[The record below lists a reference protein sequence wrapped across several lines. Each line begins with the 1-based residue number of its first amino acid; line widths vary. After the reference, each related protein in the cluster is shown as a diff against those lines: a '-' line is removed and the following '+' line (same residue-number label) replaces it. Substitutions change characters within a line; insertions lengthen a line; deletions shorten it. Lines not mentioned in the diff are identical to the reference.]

1 MKKQECSQLF
11 VAIVPFLCAFLFAF
25 WLWRYLRQPEPDTDR
40 LTVAITYT
48 NYNFNTIT
56 PLPEMECAIDKN
68 FSKRLRQMSSRSD
81 LDLGTEEYAYQI
93 DTIPKVIYITPPDLY
108 LLSQPYSA
116 EISCT
121 TGNTANYNGDPWFTI
136 RAVSTEKISAGVF
149 DIKVTLDAFQDVVPF
164 MTSLKIDGII
174 LKEIRDDPDKIMEFD
189 NFHYTTETLLFRY
202 NRHAREDISD
212 LLSQAVLRIDNI
224 SYRISNA
231 SITASCNIPD
241 INIVIVP
248 TDGPSAE

>member
-11 VAIVPFLCAFLFAF
+11 VAIIPFLCAFLFAF

-81 LDLGTEEYAYQI
+81 LDLGAEEYTYQI

-116 EISCT
+116 EIPCT
-121 TGNTANYNGDPWFTI
+121 AGNTANYNGDPWFTI
-136 RAVSTEKISAGVF
+136 RAVSTEKISA
-149 DIKVTLDAFQDVVPF
+149 
-164 MTSLKIDGII
+164 
-174 LKEIRDDPDKIMEFD
+174 EIS
-189 NFHYTTETLLFRY
+189 RY
-202 NRHAREDISD
+202 SPYP
-212 LLSQAVLRIDNI
+212 ST
-224 SYRISNA
+224 
-231 SITASCNIPD
+231 TASC
-241 INIVIVP
+241 
-248 TDGPSAE
+248 SW

>member
-1 MKKQECSQLF
+1 MKKKECSQLF

-25 WLWRYLRQPEPDTDR
+25 SLWRYLRQPEPDADR

-48 NYNFNTIT
+48 NYDVNTIT

-68 FSKRLRQMSSRSD
+68 FSKQLRQMSSHFD
-81 LDLGTEEYAYQI
+81 LDRGAEEYTYQI
-93 DTIPKVIYITPPDLY
+93 DTIPKVIYIKPPDLY

-116 EISCT
+116 EIPCT
-121 TGNTANYNGDPWFTI
+121 AGNTADYNGAPWFTV

-149 DIKVTLDAFQDVVPF
+149 DIKVTLDAFQDVVPL

-174 LKEIRDDPDKIMEFD
+174 LNEIRDDPDKIMEFD

-212 LLSQAVLRIDNI
+212 LLPEAVLQIDDI

-241 INIVIVP
+241 VNIVIVP
-248 TDGPSAE
+248 ADGSSAE

>member
-81 LDLGTEEYAYQI
+81 LDLGAEEYTYQI

-212 LLSQAVLRIDNI
+212 LLSQAVLRI
-224 SYRISNA
+224 SNA